1 MQVKGEILLV
11 QAKVAGVAGFKE
23 TSHLVGS
30 PINGV
35 VQGTLSFPPGF
46 DRLCGTSRAQLT
58 PYFVPL
64 GGRGAWRDVKGPL
77 KPGFVSHVAHG
88 PS

>member
-1 MQVKGEILLV
+1 MQVKAEILLV
-11 QAKVAGVAGFKE
+11 QAKVAGVEGFKE
-23 TSHLVGS
+23 TSHLVES

-35 VQGTLSFPPGF
+35 IQGTLSFPPGF

-64 GGRGAWRDVKGPL
+64 VGTRCVEGC
-77 KPGFVSHVAHG
+77 
-88 PS
+88 

>member
-46 DRLCGTSRAQLT
+46 DRLCGTSRA
-58 PYFVPL
+58 
-64 GGRGAWRDVKGPL
+64 
-77 KPGFVSHVAHG
+77 
-88 PS
+88 

>member
-11 QAKVAGVAGFKE
+11 QAKVAGVEGFKE

-64 GGRGAWRDVKGPL
+64 VGTRCARLEGGVEGSRPL
-77 KPGFVSHVAHG
+77 PYEISL
-88 PS
+88 